1 MATQQELGDLIYAT
15 ALAWVPQGGG
25 IAEVQREGVSV
36 VLVGQQPRGL
46 RGIYDPP
53 TAVLAAVELDSVRV
67 IILGGRPGIPQ
78 GQQLMAV
85 PVAGREPHEVANEVV
100 VAISN
105 YLAQT
110 TS

>member
-15 ALAWVPQGGG
+15 ALALAAHGGG
-25 IAEVQREGVSV
+25 IAEVEREGVSV

-53 TAVLAAVELDSVRV
+53 TAVLAAVELDNVRV

-78 GQQLMAV
+78 GKELVSV
-85 PVAGREPHEVANEVV
+85 PVADRMPQDIANDVVGRV
-100 VAISN
+100 ST
-105 YLAQT
+105 YLAES